1 MILAK
6 NDILWE
12 LKQWNRP
19 PNNILFHFLPYHLYK
34 NRLHC
39 AKGFRLAMYA
49 SKPYYSLL
57 YYLGKDH

>member
-12 LKQWNRP
+12 LTQLNRL
-19 PNNILFHFLPYHLYK
+19 PNNILFYFTPYHLYK

-39 AKGFRLAMYA
+39 AKVTKDTNF
-49 SKPYYSLL
+49 S
-57 YYLGKDH
+57 YLRQ